1 MERQAEPL
9 APDGT
14 AGRTVKCPKCGT
26 GISMPEARARVTGTP
41 PAQLDRSDKQSPA
54 GAGPPDYPA
63 MKREAAVVTLRQGA
77 RKVCDSA
84 RFGPSTAG
92 RLCFAL
98 LLGAVLFGGA
108 LVLSFAPWD
117 PRGGGRHPRLFDFR
131 RCPCHLLVF
140 DFGTERQLARVASDT
155 AQSNADFREGEI
167 IHIFGVCELAAQSAI
182 VEVQAIIPQPW
193 DRRAVSGERRFT

>member
-108 LVLSFAPWD
+108 LVLSFALGI
-117 PRGGGRHPRLFDFR
+117 RAG
-131 RCPCHLLVF
+131 
-140 DFGTERQLARVASDT
+140 VAVT
-155 AQSNADFREGEI
+155 QGCL
-167 IHIFGVCELAAQSAI
+167 IFGVVLAIYSFLILGPSDNWLALRQTQLNQTPISARGKLFTFL
-182 VEVQAIIPQPW
+182 VFASW
-193 DRRAVSGERRFT
+193 RRNQR